1 MVDTEP
7 HGSESGVSRRSFVK
21 AAGASGV
28 AVGLAGCVSTGGG
41 SSDGGSG
48 GGGGSGGSGGSTD
61 TPISTEE
68 TTEEITIQWAADTRV
83 ANASEDIKQAL
94 SDAGLPDNIT
104 VEILAGS
111 QVTDNRQSQYQ
122 QWLSSGREDPTLM
135 MMDSGWTIPF
145 IARDQLQNLSQSLPS
160 DLVSEVEDEYF
171 QASVNTAQG
180 PNGDLFGIPLF
191 PDFPTMQY
199 RKDLLRN
206 AGYSD
211 SDFETWA
218 TESMSWQEFSQVT
231 KQAMEANSDIEYGY
245 TFQANVYEGLS
256 CCDFNEFMTSWGGAY
271 FGDPSQNLFGPVGD
285 RPITV
290 DEQPVID
297 SIKMVR
303 TFIHGTDDPEG
314 IGGDFAGNIAPEAV
328 LQWTEEPSR
337 KPFTSG
343 DAIMH
348 RNWPYS
354 IVING
359 AGEGAENPAFG
370 EDLGVMPIPY
380 GIPESEAQY
389 PMTGGPVA
397 ALGGWHM
404 TMNPNSTSAQK
415 QAAVQVIRAMMQES
429 FALDMF
435 RIIGWIPPKP
445 ALLESSEAAEVD
457 IIGRYTQQLK
467 VAGENAIPRPVTV
480 VWPQQS
486 GRISSQVN
494 AAYAQ
499 EKTPAQAMSDLKSQ
513 LEQIENSA

>member
-1 MVDTEP
+1 
-7 HGSESGVSRRSFVK
+7 
-21 AAGASGV
+21 
-28 AVGLAGCVSTGGG
+28 VSTGGG
-41 SSDGGSG
+41 DSGGNGGGSG
-48 GGGGSGGSGGSTD
+48 GGGSGSTD

-68 TTEEITIQWAADTRV
+68 PTEEITIQWAADTRV
-83 ANASEDIKQAL
+83 ADASDEIMQAMR
-94 SDAGLPDNIT
+94 DAGLPDNID

-111 QVTDNRQSQYQ
+111 QVTDNRQAQYQ
-122 QWLSSGREDPTLM
+122 QWLSSGRQDPTLM

-145 IARDQLQNLSQSLPS
+145 IAREQLQNLSQSLPN
-160 DLVSEVEDEYF
+160 DLVSEVEEEYF

-180 PNGDLFGIPLF
+180 TDGDLFGIPLF

-211 SDFETWA
+211 SDFDTWA
-218 TESMSWQEFSQVT
+218 TESMSWAEFSQVT
-231 KQAMEANSDIEYGY
+231 KQAMEANSDTQYGY

-271 FGDPSQNLFGPVGD
+271 FGDPSQNLFGPIGD

-290 DEQPVID
+290 DEEPVLD
-297 SIKMVR
+297 SIRMVR
-303 TFIHGTDDPEG
+303 KFIHGSDDPEALG
-314 IGGDFAGNIAPEAV
+314 SDYAGNIAPEAV

-359 AGEGAENPAFG
+359 AGDVFG
-370 EDLGVMPIPY
+370 EDLGVMPIPA
-380 GIPESEAQY
+380 GVPESEAQY

-397 ALGGWHM
+397 ALGGWHI
-404 TMNPNSTSAQK
+404 TMNPNSTAAQK
-415 QAAVQVIRAMMQES
+415 QAAVSVIRAMMQES
-429 FALDMF
+429 FALAMF

-445 ALLESSEAAEVD
+445 ALLDSSEAAEVD
-457 IIGRYTQQLK
+457 VIGRYTQQLK

-499 EKTPAQAMSDLKSQ
+499 EKTPEKAMSDLKSQ
-513 LEQIENSA
+513 LQQIENSA

>member
-7 HGSESGVSRRSFVK
+7 HDSESGVSRRSFVK

-41 SSDGGSG
+41 SGSGGSG
-48 GGGGSGGSGGSTD
+48 GSGESGGSGGSTD

-68 TTEEITIQWAADTRV
+68 PTEDITIQWAADTRV
-83 ANASEDIKQAL
+83 ANNSDAIQQAL

-145 IARDQLQNLSQSLPS
+145 IAREQLQNLSQSLPGEM
-160 DLVSEVEDEYF
+160 VSQVEDNYF

-180 PNGDLFGIPLF
+180 PDGDLYGVPLF

-218 TESMSWQEFSQVT
+218 TDSMSWAEFSQVT
-231 KQAMEANSDIEYGY
+231 KQAMEENSDTQYGY

-271 FGDPSQNLFGPVGD
+271 FGDPSQYLFGPIGD

-290 DEQPVID
+290 DEEPVIN
-297 SIKMVR
+297 SIRMVR
-303 TFIHGTDDPEG
+303 KFIN
-314 IGGDFAGNIAPEAV
+314 GGDDSEALQSDDYAGNIAPEAV

-359 AGEGAENPAFG
+359 AEDAFG

-380 GIPESEAQY
+380 GVTADEAQY

-404 TMNPNSTSAQK
+404 TMNPNSSSAKK
-415 QAAVQVIRAMMQES
+415 QAAVSVLRAMMTES
-429 FALDMF
+429 FKLAMF
-435 RIIGWIPPKP
+435 SIIGWIPPEP
-445 ALLESSEAAEVD
+445 SLLDSSEAAEVD

-494 AAYAQ
+494 AAYAM
-499 EKTPAQAMSDLKSQ
+499 EKSPQQAMSDLKSQ

>member
-7 HGSESGVSRRSFVK
+7 HDSNSGVSRRSFVK

-41 SSDGGSG
+41 GDG
-48 GGGGSGGSGGSTD
+48 GGGGSGGGSGGSTD

-68 TTEEITIQWAADTRV
+68 VTEDVTIQWAADTRV
-83 ANASEDIKQAL
+83 ADASDQIMEAMRN
-94 SDAGLPDNIT
+94 AGLPDNIS

-122 QWLSSGREDPTLM
+122 QWLSSGRQDPTLM

-145 IARDQLQNLSQSLPS
+145 IAREQLQNLSASLPS
-160 DLVSEVEDEYF
+160 DLVSQVEDNYF

-180 PNGDLFGIPLF
+180 PNGDLFGVPLF

-199 RKDLLRN
+199 RKDLLRE
-206 AGYSD
+206 AGYGD

-218 TESMSWQEFSQVT
+218 TDSMSWQEFSQVT
-231 KQAMEANSDIEYGY
+231 QQAMEANSDTQYGY

-271 FGDPSQNLFGPVGD
+271 FGDPSQYLFGPIGD

-290 DEQPVID
+290 DEEPVLQ
-297 SIKMVR
+297 SIRMVR
-303 TFIHGTDDPEG
+303 QFIHGSDDPEA
-314 IGGDFAGNIAPEAV
+314 IGGDYAGGIAPEAV

-337 KPFTSG
+337 KPFTNG

-359 AGEGAENPAFG
+359 ASDVFG

-380 GIPESEAQY
+380 GVTADEAQY

-404 TMNPNSTSAQK
+404 TMNPNSTSQQK
-415 QAAVQVIRAMMQES
+415 QAAVQVIRAMMTES
-429 FALDMF
+429 FKLDMF
-435 RIIGWIPPKP
+435 SIIGWIPPEP
-445 ALLESSEAAEVD
+445 SLLDSSEAAEVD
-457 IIGRYTQQLK
+457 VIGRYTQQLK

-486 GRISSQVN
+486 GRIASRVN

-499 EKTPAQAMSDLKSQ
+499 EQTPEDAMSELKSQ
-513 LEQIENSA
+513 LQQIENSA

>member
-7 HGSESGVSRRSFVK
+7 HDGNSGVSRRSFVK

-41 SSDGGSG
+41 SGDGGGGGGDGGSG
-48 GGGGSGGSGGSTD
+48 GGGSTD

-68 TTEEITIQWAADTRV
+68 PTEEITIQWAADTRV
-83 ANASEDIKQAL
+83 ANASDQIIQAMR
-94 SDAGLPDNIT
+94 DAGLPDNIS

-122 QWLSSGREDPTLM
+122 QWLSSGRQDPTLM

-145 IARDQLQNLSQSLPS
+145 IAREQLQNLSASLPS
-160 DLVSEVEDEYF
+160 EMVSQVEDNYF
-171 QASVNTAQG
+171 QASVNTAKG
-180 PNGDLFGIPLF
+180 SDGNLYGVPLF

-218 TESMSWQEFSQVT
+218 TESMSWAEFSQVT
-231 KQAMEANSDIEYGY
+231 QQTMEENSDTEFGY

-271 FGDPSQNLFGPVGD
+271 FGDPSQNLFGPIGD

-290 DEQPVID
+290 DEEQVLQ
-297 SIKMVR
+297 SIRMVR
-303 TFIHGTDDPEG
+303 KFIHGSDDPEALG
-314 IGGDFAGNIAPEAV
+314 SDYAGRIAPEAV

-359 AGEGAENPAFG
+359 AEDAFG

-380 GIPESEAQY
+380 GVTADEAPY

-404 TMNPNSTSAQK
+404 TMNPNSSSAQK
-415 QAAVQVIRAMMQES
+415 QAAVSVMRAMMTES
-429 FALDMF
+429 FKLDMF
-435 RIIGWIPPKP
+435 RIIGWIPPEP

-494 AAYAQ
+494 AAYAR
-499 EKTPAQAMSDLKSQ
+499 EKTPEQAMSDLKGQ